1 VVLALSAAEGS
12 EVEPPVVSE
21 VEPCRAFRPFMFCPL
36 CKAEYREGFYRC
48 ADCDVDLVHFLA
60 EPPAEE
66 APGESLELLWRG
78 QDPVLFTAVL
88 SALNDAQIAHHDRTT
103 QDNQGLSSPSF
114 PAVYSAPGFEIRVF
128 RSDLEDAQRI
138 LGDVL
143 QALLAGA
150 DSTPAP
156 EGALENQDMG
166 VGGISNDWNL
176 EEATAEVWSGN
187 DRAMAQFVADTFREN
202 GIASRTLAE
211 SGAAARILVRAQDQ
225 GRAREIIR
233 QIAAGLPPA

>member
-1 VVLALSAAEGS
+1 M
-12 EVEPPVVSE
+12 VSE
-21 VEPCRAFRPFMFCPL
+21 VEPCRALMLFMFCPL

-48 ADCDVDLVHFLA
+48 ADCDVDLVNSLPQ
-60 EPPAEE
+60 PPAEE
-66 APGESLELLWRG
+66 APVESLRLLWRG
-78 QDPVLFTAVL
+78 QDPVLFTAVV

-103 QDNQGLSSPSF
+103 QDNQGLSSSSF

-128 RSDLEDAQRI
+128 RSDLEDAQRV

-156 EGALENQDMG
+156 EGALEDEDVLAAG
-166 VGGISNDWNL
+166 TSNDWNP

-187 DRAMAQFVADTFREN
+187 DRTMAQFVADTFREN
-202 GIASRTLAE
+202 SIASRTLEE

-233 QIAAGLPPA
+233 QIAAGLPSA

>member
-1 VVLALSAAEGS
+1 
-12 EVEPPVVSE
+12 
-21 VEPCRAFRPFMFCPL
+21 MFCPL

-48 ADCDVDLVHFLA
+48 SDCDVELVNFLPEA
-60 EPPAEE
+60 RAEE
-66 APGESLELLWRG
+66 APDEPLKLLWRG

-103 QDNQGLSSPSF
+103 QDNEGLSSSAF
-114 PAVYSAPGFEIRVF
+114 PAVYSAPGLEIRVF
-128 RSDLEDAQRI
+128 RSDLEDAQRV

-150 DSTPAP
+150 DSTPSL
-156 EGALENQDMG
+156 EGAWEDEEVLAGRIFSD
-166 VGGISNDWNL
+166 DWNP
-176 EEATAEVWSGN
+176 EDATAEVWSGN
-187 DRAMAQFVADTFREN
+187 DRAMTQFVADTFREN
-202 GIASRTLAE
+202 GIPSRTLGE

-233 QIAAGLPPA
+233 QITAGLPPA

>member
-1 VVLALSAAEGS
+1 
-12 EVEPPVVSE
+12 
-21 VEPCRAFRPFMFCPL
+21 MFCPL
-36 CKAEYREGFYRC
+36 CQAEYREGFYRC

-66 APGESLELLWRG
+66 APDEPLKLLWRG

-88 SALNDAQIAHHDRTT
+88 SALNDAQIAHHDMTT
-103 QDNQGLSSPSF
+103 QDNEGLSSSSF
-114 PAVYSAPGFEIRVF
+114 PGVYSAPGLEIRVF
-128 RSDLEDAQRI
+128 RSDLEDAQRV

-150 DSTPAP
+150 DATPAL
-156 EGALENQDMG
+156 EGGLEDETVLAG
-166 VGGISNDWNL
+166 EISDDWNP

-187 DRAMAQFVADTFREN
+187 DRAMTQFLADTFREN
-202 GIASRTLAE
+202 GIPSRTLVE
-211 SGAAARILVRAQDQ
+211 SGAAARVLVRAQDQ

-233 QIAAGLPPA
+233 QITAGLPPA